1 MSEPAGVRKDKRLA
15 VAREKYGQD
24 AHGTHR
30 PGAHPLGQRQN
41 PGYNGTLGRFFPLG
55 HTMSTVAVH
64 LDRLLEPL
72 AASLSPEVAA
82 KVADLRADEAMQ
94 SRIDDL
100 AERANEGEL
109 TAEEREE
116 YAGYLH
122 AIDVIAV
129 LQAKAR
135 SLLRKQA

>member
-1 MSEPAGVRKDKRLA
+1 
-15 VAREKYGQD
+15 
-24 AHGTHR
+24 
-30 PGAHPLGQRQN
+30 
-41 PGYNGTLGRFFPLG
+41 
-55 HTMSTVAVH
+55 MSTAAVH

-72 AASLSPEVAA
+72 AGCLSRDVAA

-94 SRIDDL
+94 SRIDYL
-100 AERANEGEL
+100 ADRSNEGLL

-122 AIDVIAV
+122 AIGVIGV

-135 SLLRKQA
+135 AQLRGQS

>member
-1 MSEPAGVRKDKRLA
+1 MSAI
-15 VAREKYGQD
+15 
-24 AHGTHR
+24 
-30 PGAHPLGQRQN
+30 
-41 PGYNGTLGRFFPLG
+41 
-55 HTMSTVAVH
+55 AVH

-72 AASLSPEVAA
+72 AGCLSPDVAA
-82 KVADLRADEAMQ
+82 KVADLRADEAIQ
-94 SRIDDL
+94 GRIDYL
-100 AERANEGEL
+100 AERSNEGLL

-135 SLLRKQA
+135 SLLRRQS

>member
-1 MSEPAGVRKDKRLA
+1 
-15 VAREKYGQD
+15 
-24 AHGTHR
+24 
-30 PGAHPLGQRQN
+30 
-41 PGYNGTLGRFFPLG
+41 
-55 HTMSTVAVH
+55 MSTVAVH

-72 AASLSPEVAA
+72 AGCLSPDVAA

-94 SRIDDL
+94 ARIDYL
-100 AERANEGEL
+100 ADRSNEGLL
-109 TAEEREE
+109 TVEEREE

-135 SLLRKQA
+135 SQLRGQS

>member
-1 MSEPAGVRKDKRLA
+1 MSIA
-15 VAREKYGQD
+15 
-24 AHGTHR
+24 
-30 PGAHPLGQRQN
+30 
-41 PGYNGTLGRFFPLG
+41 
-55 HTMSTVAVH
+55 AVH

-72 AASLSPEVAA
+72 AASLSPDVAV

-94 SRIDDL
+94 SRIDYL
-100 AERANEGEL
+100 ADRSNEGLL
-109 TAEEREE
+109 TPEEREE

-135 SLLRKQA
+135 SLLRKQG